1 MFGALFFGDFLL
13 GKTKRKLP
21 RAWAAQAHGLQRQ
34 ASQPKAALNQKKRR
48 LTP

>member
-21 RAWAAQAHGLQRQ
+21 RAWAAQAHGLQRKDANHEIAPNKQ
-34 ASQPKAALNQKKRR
+34 QWR